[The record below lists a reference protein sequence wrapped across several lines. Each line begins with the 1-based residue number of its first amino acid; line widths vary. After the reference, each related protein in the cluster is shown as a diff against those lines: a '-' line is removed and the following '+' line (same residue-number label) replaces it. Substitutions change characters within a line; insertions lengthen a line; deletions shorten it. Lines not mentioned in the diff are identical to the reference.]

1 MPGINIINIEE
12 EDEPLK
18 GRPRTVRLQ
27 KTDYQLGRSVA
38 LLAIVTDH
46 DSNGNVTER
55 RVYRPDGTLSF
66 HESSQYEADPPGC
79 TVRILNA
86 QGEIVSTR
94 RILTGFEGE
103 ESIVTSALGEI
114 SQKTRTR
121 RDPEGRV
128 IEAVSEEM
136 VGNKEIRML
145 VDYDAGQGEAHVTLP
160 EGSNIHILAGPD
172 GTRVRYRDSS
182 GHEHE
187 FPGIARRTVIQST
200 DEKGNW
206 TSKTIVERDPA
217 TGNEVVVASMDR
229 AITYY
234 SD

>member
-1 MPGINIINIEE
+1 MVSFMCQLLRYRCFNRVVRYAPGECVLPKNTNLYNWLMPGINIINIEE

-94 RILTGFEGE
+94 RI
-103 ESIVTSALGEI
+103 
-114 SQKTRTR
+114 
-121 RDPEGRV
+121 
-128 IEAVSEEM
+128 
-136 VGNKEIRML
+136 
-145 VDYDAGQGEAHVTLP
+145 
-160 EGSNIHILAGPD
+160 
-172 GTRVRYRDSS
+172 
-182 GHEHE
+182 
-187 FPGIARRTVIQST
+187 
-200 DEKGNW
+200 
-206 TSKTIVERDPA
+206 
-217 TGNEVVVASMDR
+217 
-229 AITYY
+229 
-234 SD
+234 